1 MSGNKSDVN
10 ESKVAKDLSNSATIT
25 SDEDLLAQFLDGD
38 ERSFVSLMRR
48 YKEPIMSF
56 TYRFLG
62 DYDEATDI
70 AQETFVRLYRFG
82 HTFKGEVK
90 FSTWLYTIAAN
101 LSRTELKKYR
111 RRMGTSLQQE
121 FGYDD
126 EQAGY
131 DVPDETYRP
140 DERVDA
146 DKISAEVQKAL
157 MTVTPSYREMVVLRD
172 IQHMSYEEICEI
184 TSTELGTVK
193 SRINRGRTQ
202 LKKKLSGLYDE
213 LFGSEGA
220 S

>member
-1 MSGNKSDVN
+1 MSGNM
-10 ESKVAKDLSNSATIT
+10 SKVDSSKDNKELSNNSTIT
-25 SDEDLLAQFLDGD
+25 SDEELLAKFLSGD

-101 LSRTELKKYR
+101 LSRTELKKYHR
-111 RRMGTSLQQE
+111 RKGTSLQQE

-126 EQAGY
+126 EQPGY
-131 DVPDETYRP
+131 DIPDESYRP
-140 DERVDA
+140 DKRVDA
-146 DKISAEVQKAL
+146 DKISAEVQTAL
-157 MTVTPSYREMVVLRD
+157 MTVTPAYREMVVLRD
-172 IQHMSYEEICEI
+172 IQHMSYEEICAI
-184 TSTELGTVK
+184 TDAELGTVK

-202 LKKKLSGLYDE
+202 LKKKLAGLYDE
-213 LFGSEGA
+213 LFGTEN
-220 S
+220 

>member
-1 MSGNKSDVN
+1 MNGNKIVA
-10 ESKVAKDLSNSATIT
+10 EASKVREELRNNSTIVT
-25 SDEDLLAQFLDGD
+25 DEELLAEFLGGS
-38 ERSFVSLMRR
+38 ERSFVALMKR
-48 YKEPIMSF
+48 YKEPILNF
-56 TYRFLG
+56 TYRFIG

-70 AQETFVRLYRFG
+70 AQKTFVRLYRFA

-131 DVPDETYRP
+131 DIPDENYRP

-146 DKISAEVQKAL
+146 DKIAVEVQKAL

-184 TSTELGTVK
+184 TNTELGTVK

-202 LKKKLSGLYDE
+202 LKKKLAGLYDE
-213 LFGSEGA
+213 LFGTEDA
-220 S
+220 